1 VGKAVKKEEMEAMV
15 LGMVRQKLKKFKT
28 GKVVIY
34 GNSVL
39 KVTEL
44 AQKLGCH
51 AYYYKAMGKASM
63 LEDFMAGKQRV
74 IVATSALGMGVD
86 IPDIRCI
93 IYMDWPFSALDYA
106 QESGRAGRD
115 GLRSEAVMIAQE
127 GNQQVAEDK
136 QIEAEQGVVRVYAEG
151 MDGTA

>member
-1 VGKAVKKEEMEAMV
+1 MFRADTARANVAYWVIKVGKAVKKEEMEAMV

-74 IVATSALGMGVD
+74 IVATSALGLTYPTSG
-86 IPDIRCI
+86 
-93 IYMDWPFSALDYA
+93 AL
-106 QESGRAGRD
+106 STWIGRFPRWITHKRVAG
-115 GLRSEAVMIAQE
+115 
-127 GNQQVAEDK
+127 
-136 QIEAEQGVVRVYAEG
+136 QGVMGCGARRLWLHRKAINRWRRISR
-151 MDGTA
+151 